1 MNAQELICA
10 ALREDL
16 GSTEPDLDLD
26 ITTTWTVP
34 AGARATAVIVSRQD
48 GVMAG
53 MELAGHVFRQLD
65 AETCFEACTADGGRV
80 VAGATVARVYGSAAA
95 LLAAERTALNFLQRL
110 SGISTLTRAYVDAV
124 AATRCRITDTRKTT
138 PGWRELEK
146 YAVRLG
152 GGVNHRMG
160 LFDAVLIKENH
171 AICAGGVDAA
181 VVQARK
187 AAMAAGRQVPVYAE
201 AETLSEVRQLL
212 SAGPDPIM
220 LDNMPLETM
229 TQAVSLIRRSL
240 PETEIEATGGIT
252 LGNIRNIAS
261 TGVDLV
267 SIGALT
273 HSAPA
278 LDLSMRVS
286 IQS

>member
-34 AGARATAVIVSRQD
+34 AGARATAGIVSRQD

-53 MELAGHVFRQLD
+53 LQLAGDVFRQLD
-65 AETCFEACTADGGRV
+65 AETRFEACTTDGGQV
-80 VAGATVARVYGSAAA
+80 VAGATVARIYGSAAV

-110 SGISTLTRAYVDAV
+110 SGISTLTRTYVDAV
-124 AATRCRITDTRKTT
+124 AETRCRITDTRKTT

-187 AAMAAGRQVPVYAE
+187 AAMAAGRQVPIYAE
-201 AETLSEVRQLL
+201 AETLREVRQLL
-212 SAGPDPIM
+212 PAGPDRIM

-229 TQAVSLIRRSL
+229 AQAVSLIRRSL

-252 LGNIRNIAS
+252 LGNIRNIAG
-261 TGVDLV
+261 TGVDFV